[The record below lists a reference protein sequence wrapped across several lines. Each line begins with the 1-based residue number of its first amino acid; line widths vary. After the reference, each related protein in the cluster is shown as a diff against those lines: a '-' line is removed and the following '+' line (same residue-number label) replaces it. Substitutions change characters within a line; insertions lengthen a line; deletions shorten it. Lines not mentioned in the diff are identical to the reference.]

1 MKGNASTSRAL
12 NRRLILNLL
21 RNRGPI
27 SRAEL
32 ASVTGLS
39 PAAVTFVVTE
49 LMDEALVVERE
60 AVASSNGRRPIP
72 VDINYE
78 AHLALGFKLNR
89 SSIDCV
95 LTDLATSPLATL
107 QATVTDITPEG
118 MIEAIRVTIPRL
130 LAQAAR
136 EEKDIMGIGVSI
148 PGEVDP
154 RNGVCLQSPR
164 FGWRDLPFAEMLAER
179 GHAPVWIDDDVNAFA
194 IAQKLFGAGR
204 NHRNFAALAIGAGI
218 GCSLVL
224 NGDIYH
230 GSNSAAGKLGHI
242 TSVPGGALC
251 ECGRRGCLMAHA
263 AEPYMIAE
271 WGRRRGVEPTRADFA
286 ASAATGDEDALEILA
301 NAGSR
306 IGRHL
311 ADLVNL
317 FDPEVIVVGGE
328 AVQFGNALL
337 DPLKRSMEEFLFF
350 SKPEIQTDWVPSS
363 WARGAAAL
371 ATQGIFDFERLP
383 SG

>member
-1 MKGNASTSRAL
+1 LKGNASTSRAL
-12 NRRLILNLL
+12 NRRLVLNLL

-27 SRAEL
+27 SRADL
-32 ASVTGLS
+32 ASMTGLS
-39 PAAVTFVVTE
+39 PAAITFVVTE
-49 LMDEALVVERE
+49 LMSDALVLERE

-78 AHLALGFKLNR
+78 AHLTLGFKLNR
-89 SSIDCV
+89 DSIECV
-95 LTDLATSPLATL
+95 LTDLATTPLATL
-107 QATVTDITPEG
+107 RAAVTDTSPEG
-118 MIEAIRVTIPRL
+118 MIETIRATIPL
-130 LAQAAR
+130 LLTEAAR
-136 EEKDIMGIGVSI
+136 QESDIMGIGVSI

-154 RNGVCLQSPR
+154 KSGVCLQSPR
-164 FGWRDLPFAEMLAER
+164 FGWRNLPFAEMLAEQV
-179 GHAPVWIDDDVNAFA
+179 HAPVWIDDDVNAFA

-224 NGDIYH
+224 NGEIYH

-242 TSVPGGALC
+242 TSVPGGELC

-263 AEPYMIAE
+263 AEPYLITE
-271 WGRRRGVEPTRADFA
+271 WGRGRGVEPTRDDFV
-286 ASAATGDEDALEILA
+286 ASAAAGDEDALEILR
-301 NAGSR
+301 NAGLR

-328 AVQFGNALL
+328 AVQFGEALL

-350 SKPEIQTDWVPSS
+350 STPEIQTDWVPSS